1 MEARVGN
8 SEGEEKLTRIP
19 AMNRL
24 LDRPAAREAAT
35 RWSRE
40 EVVLAL
46 RELTAE
52 VREAVRQGQKPP
64 ATLKEWDGLLL
75 ARLERRLK
83 AHNLR
88 RVVNATGIILHTNL
102 GRAVLAPS
110 ARTALAEIGE
120 GYSNLEFDLE
130 SGERGSRH
138 AHVAGLLAEITGAE
152 AGLVV
157 NNGAAAVLLVLDTLA
172 AGREVVVSRG
182 QLVEI
187 GGAFR
192 IPDVLA
198 KSGARL
204 VEVGTTNKTRLSDY
218 ERALTPETALLLKVH
233 TSNFRVIGFT
243 EQVSLA
249 ELVSL
254 GRERG
259 LPVVED
265 LGSGVLVDLT
275 RFGLLPEPIVQH
287 SVAAGADLVTFSGDK
302 LLGGTQAGII
312 VGRAEY
318 VQRLARNPLMRAL
331 RVDKLTLSALEATL
345 RLYRDPE
352 VALREIPTLA
362 MLARPADAVKA
373 AAERLAARIR
383 ETLGERAQVEVVEDA
398 AEAGGG
404 SLPGTTIPSWAAAL
418 IPRPGLGSLEECL
431 ARLRRAEP
439 PVIAHLAQDRLLFNL
454 RTVLPGEEELILAA
468 LSTWR

>member
-1 MEARVGN
+1 M
-8 SEGEEKLTRIP
+8 GEERLTRIP

-24 LDRPAAREAAT
+24 LERPVARAAAQ

-52 VREAVRQGQKPP
+52 VRAKVASGSP
-64 ATLKEWDGLLL
+64 APESLDAWDELLL
-75 ARLERRLK
+75 ASLERRLG

-102 GRAVLAPS
+102 GRAVLSRPARALLEEAS
-110 ARTALAEIGE
+110 A
-120 GYSNLEFDLE
+120 GYCNLELDLAT
-130 SGERGSRH
+130 GGRGTRH
-138 AHVAGLLAEITGAE
+138 AHVAEILTQVTGAE

-157 NNGAAAVLLVLDTLA
+157 NNNAAAVLLVLDTLA
-172 AGREVVVSRG
+172 RGREVIVSRG

-198 KSGARL
+198 RSGARL
-204 VEVGTTNKTRLSDY
+204 IEVGTTNKTRKSDY
-218 ERALTPETALLLKVH
+218 ERAINPETGLLLRVH
-233 TSNFRVIGFT
+233 TSNFRVVGFT
-243 EQVSLA
+243 EEVSLA
-249 ELVSL
+249 ELVEL
-254 GRERG
+254 GRKRG

-265 LGSGVLVDLT
+265 LGSGVLIDLS
-275 RFGLLPEPIVQH
+275 RYGLPAEPTVQQ

-302 LLGGTQAGII
+302 LLGGTQAGLI
-312 VGRAEY
+312 VGRAEM
-318 VQRLARNPLMRAL
+318 VARCARNPLMRAL
-331 RVDKLTLSALEATL
+331 RVDKLTLAALEATL

-352 VALREIPTLA
+352 LAAREVPTLN
-362 MLARPADAVKA
+362 MLTRPADEVRA
-373 AAERLAARIR
+373 AAESLLERMKAVLGDKAA
-383 ETLGERAQVEVVEDA
+383 VELVSDP

-404 SLPGTTIPSWAAAL
+404 SLPGAEVPSWAVAVS
-418 IPRPGLGSLEECL
+418 PGPALGSLEECL
-431 ARLRRAEP
+431 ERLREGDP

-468 LSTWR
+468 VAAWGN